1 MDRSDPAYAG
11 QELYTER
18 FLRIYD
24 PVVLGF
30 NCNVVW
36 RCPTSRMVEQYSRHL
51 GKRHL
56 DVGPGTGYFLQ
67 HARVPGDFSLTLLDP
82 NPDVLAHASR
92 RLAGLRPRTVQADV
106 LKPLPLS
113 GEDRFDSAAL
123 NYVIHCLPGPMTR
136 KAQAIEHIA
145 AVLEPNGVLFGATVL
160 GSAAPHTWLSRP
172 MLWYCN
178 RSRIFDNAADTFE
191 SLRDALST
199 SFSQVELT
207 PIGTAAIFAASNKR

>member
-82 NPDVLAHASR
+82 NPDVLAHAGR

-106 LKPLPLS
+106 LKSLPLS
-113 GEDRFDSAAL
+113 ERFDSAAL
-123 NYVIHCLPGPMTR
+123 NYVIHCLPGPMAR
-136 KAQAIEHIA
+136 KAQAIENIA

-160 GSAAPHTWLSRP
+160 GSAAKHTWLSRP

-178 RSRIFDNAADTFE
+178 RNGIFDNYADTLE
-191 SLRDALST
+191 GLRETLSAT
-199 SFSQVELT
+199 FAQVDIT
-207 PIGTAAIFAASNKR
+207 MAGTTAIFSATSKR